1 MSVDYGHCLFH
12 SHFFNIKMGALCV
25 LLDLATGVSQSRVR
39 EFGTV
44 YPPNC
49 GSLALNFDTLNRRLL
64 KAFLFGETTAH

>member
-1 MSVDYGHCLFH
+1 V
-12 SHFFNIKMGALCV
+12 CV
-25 LLDLATGVSQSRVR
+25 LLNLATGVSQLRVR